1 MREINLLEG
10 YPSPE
15 KPRLVSN
22 NLRTINHRLVACKRD
37 QIFFDGDRNFGYGGY
52 VYDGRWKTIANNIIS
67 SYSLNKSEK
76 ILQINSEKGFLL
88 KDLKDKNSD
97 LQVYGTETSQYA
109 IQNTLKEIK
118 NDIFYTKPTKLPF
131 PDNYFDFVI
140 ALGVIYTLNLE
151 EALKTINEI
160 NRITKKFSFITLASY
175 ENDNDY
181 FLFKDWT
188 LLGTTILKKAEWKEV
203 LASLN
208 YTGDYFFTN
217 STTLNLTR
225 K

>member
-1 MREINLLEG
+1 MREIDLLKG
-10 YPSPE
+10 YPTPL

-22 NLRTINHRLVACKRD
+22 DLRTINHRLIACKRD
-37 QIFFDGDRNFGYGGY
+37 KRFFDGDREFGYGGY
-52 VYDGRWKTIANNIIS
+52 NYDGRWKTIANNIIT

-88 KDLKDKNSD
+88 KDLKDQNPN
-97 LQVYGTETSQYA
+97 LQIYGTETSDYA
-109 IQNTLKEIK
+109 IESTIDEIK
-118 NDIFYTKPTKLPF
+118 KNIFNSEPTKLPF

-140 ALGVIYTLNLE
+140 ALGVVYTLNLE
-151 EALKTINEI
+151 EASKVINEI

-175 ENDNDY
+175 DKDDDY
-181 FLFKDWT
+181 FLFRDWT
-188 LLGTTILKKAEWKEV
+188 LLGTTILRKTEWKEV
-203 LASLN
+203 LTSLH

-217 STTLNLTR
+217 ATTLNLTR